1 MGISLKWL
9 LTTVFFFCTLYMEAQ
24 QVVLSGKI
32 TDKSIEAPLPNVLV
46 TVRPTGENK
55 IVRYAQS
62 SQDGKYEIKLASFP
76 NNHILH
82 FSMMGYASLII
93 ALSGDRSQYNVKL
106 SEQATELKEVVV
118 KAPSIRQRGDTISY
132 MVSSFADAQDK
143 SLADVLKKMPGI
155 EIEKSGAIKY
165 NGVAINKFYIEGKD
179 LLGGRY
185 GLATNNMHQ
194 EDVGSVE
201 VMENHQPI
209 KALEDISFSQN
220 PAINIRLKED
230 AKARWVGTAKAGAG
244 FEPFLWS
251 AELIVMRFT
260 AKTQSLNT
268 YKTNNTG
275 IDVTQETQTFSID
288 ELMSQFSK
296 NYRLDNYINVRPDN
310 LMDIDANRVRFNK
323 SHMVSSNNLWD
334 LSKNFDLT
342 SQISYTNNRV
352 NSDNFSRTT
361 YYLKEST
368 IVTDIGESTTSKQNR
383 LSADIVLTANTSAY
397 YLKNK
402 LTADLLWDDIDMGIT
417 GTYPNTQSASAPHH
431 RFSNELE
438 ILKRSGNKTYTLNS
452 YNLYQVKPQYLA
464 VLREGE
470 KQQQDVRT
478 SAFYTNTNTSMG
490 FYVKPVTIGMKMG
503 VIGVFR
509 SMESELTGV
518 PETLGVMNNDLSMNY
533 INLYV
538 SPELEY
544 KKDGFEA
551 KFNMPVSFTPYRY
564 HDKNQKAT
572 DSDTK
577 FLLSPRLYIRY
588 HFTSRLSVSVSGRL
602 AQSPVEEQQFYNGLL
617 LQNYRN
623 LSRGFIDYNTANQK
637 STSLNIAYKKPLS
650 AFFANASV
658 IRSWIETKRTS
669 SRSFIDDYILNTF
682 IPQNNNSDVWMMN
695 GSVSK
700 GLDIINGMVSL
711 RSSYMGYNGSIFQ
724 NEVSTP
730 YSSDTWSITPKINSR
745 IATWCNLSY
754 AFDYANNRLNVKDT
768 GVKSSSESISQIL
781 SCNFIPGKKYY
792 IQFTGEHY
800 YNKMSNNVSKHLF
813 LADAE
818 FTYSFASGWE
828 LNLSVKNIFN
838 QDEYSYNV
846 YDGLTSMSKEYKI
859 RSRNFLASVFFRF

>member
-32 TDKSIEAPLPNVLV
+32 TDKSTEAPLPNVLV

-288 ELMSQFSK
+288 EVMSQFSK

-310 LMDIDANRVRFNK
+310 LMDIDVNRVRFNK

-682 IPQNNNSDVWMMN
+682 IPQNNNSDVWMLN

>member
-1 MGISLKWL
+1 MSISLKWL
-9 LTTVFFFCTLYMEAQ
+9 LAAVFSFCTLYIEAQ
-24 QVVLSGKI
+24 QVVFSGKV
-32 TDKSIEAPLPNVLV
+32 TDKSTGTPLSNVLV
-46 TVRPTGENK
+46 TVRPAGENK

-76 NNHILH
+76 DNHVLH
-82 FSMMGYASLII
+82 FSMMGYASQTI
-93 ALSGDRSQYNVKL
+93 ALSGNRSQYDVKL

-132 MVSSFADAQDK
+132 LVSSFADTQDK

-155 EIEKSGAIKY
+155 EIEKNGAIKY

-185 GLATNNMHQ
+185 GLATNNVHQ
-194 EDVGSVE
+194 QDVGSVE

-244 FEPFLWS
+244 FDPFLWS
-251 AELIVMRFT
+251 AELFVMRFT

-288 ELMSQFSK
+288 EVMSQFSK
-296 NYRLDNYINVRPDN
+296 NYRLDNYISVRPDN
-310 LMDIDANRVRFNK
+310 LTDIDANRVRFNK
-323 SHMVSSNNLWD
+323 SHMVSTNNLWA
-334 LSKNFDLT
+334 LSKNLDLT
-342 SQISYTNNRV
+342 SQVSYTNNRL
-352 NSDNFSRTT
+352 NSDNSSRTT
-361 YYLKEST
+361 YYLKDST
-368 IVTDIGESTTSKQNR
+368 IVTDIGESATSKQNR
-383 LSADIVLTANTSAY
+383 LSADIVLTANTSTY

-402 LTADLLWDDIDMGIT
+402 LNADLLWDDIDMNIT
-417 GTYPNTQSASAPHH
+417 GTYPNTQSASVPHH
-431 RFSNELE
+431 RFSNDLE
-438 ILKRSGNKTYTLNS
+438 MLKRSGNKTYTLNS
-452 YNLYQVKPQYLA
+452 YNLYQVKPQHLA
-464 VLREGE
+464 VTREDE
-470 KQQQDVRT
+470 KQQQDVRS
-478 SAFYTNTNTSMG
+478 SAFYTNTNTSMA
-490 FYVKPVTIGMKMG
+490 FYVKPVTVAMKMG
-503 VIGVFR
+503 IIGVFR
-509 SMESELTGV
+509 SMDSELTGV
-518 PETLGVMNNDLSMNY
+518 SDTLGVMNNDLSMNY
-533 INLYV
+533 INLYI

-544 KKDGFEA
+544 KKDGLEA
-551 KFNMPVSFTPYRY
+551 KFNMPVSFAPYRY
-564 HDKNQKAT
+564 HDKIQKST
-572 DSDTK
+572 DSETK

-602 AQSPVEEQQFYNGLL
+602 AQSPVEEQQFYGGLL

-650 AFFANASV
+650 AFFANVGV
-658 IRSWIETKRTS
+658 IRLWNETKRTS
-669 SRSFIDDYILNTF
+669 NRSFIDDYILNTF
-682 IPQNNNSDVWMMN
+682 IPQDNSSDVWMLDGN
-695 GSVSK
+695 VSK

-730 YSSDTWSITPKINSR
+730 YSSNIWNITPKINSR
-745 IATWCNLSY
+745 ITAWCNLSY
-754 AFDYANNRLNVKDT
+754 EFNYASNRLNVKDT
-768 GVKSSSESISQIL
+768 GVKSSSESISQAL

-792 IQFTGEHY
+792 IQLTGEHY

-838 QDEYSYNV
+838 QDEYSYTA

-859 RSRNFLASVFFRF
+859 RPRNFLASVFFRF

>member
-32 TDKSIEAPLPNVLV
+32 TDKLTEAPLPNVLV

-82 FSMMGYASLII
+82 FSMMGYASLVI

-106 SEQATELKEVVV
+106 SEQATELKEVVI

-230 AKARWVGTAKAGAG
+230 AKARWVGTAKAGTG

-251 AELIVMRFT
+251 AELFVMRFT
-260 AKTQSLNT
+260 TKTQSLNT

-288 ELMSQFSK
+288 EVMSQFSK
-296 NYRLDNYINVRPDN
+296 NYRLDNYIDVRPDN
-310 LMDIDANRVRFNK
+310 LMDIDANRARFNK
-323 SHMVSSNNLWD
+323 SHMVSTNNLWG

-383 LSADIVLTANTSAY
+383 LSADLVLTANTSAY

-402 LTADLLWDDIDMGIT
+402 LNADLLWDDIDMGIT
-417 GTYPNTQSASAPHH
+417 GTYPNTQSASVPHH
-431 RFSNELE
+431 RFSNDLE

-452 YNLYQVKPQYLA
+452 YNLYQVKPQHLA
-464 VLREGE
+464 VSRERE

-490 FYVKPVTIGMKMG
+490 FYVKPVTIAMKMG

-518 PETLGVMNNDLSMNY
+518 SETLGVMSNDLSMNY

-602 AQSPVEEQQFYNGLL
+602 AQSPVEEQQFYSGML

-637 STSLNIAYKKPLS
+637 STSLNVAYKRPLS
-650 AFFANASV
+650 AFFANASA
-658 IRSWIETKRTS
+658 IRSWTETKRTS

-682 IPQNNNSDVWMMN
+682 IPQNNNSDVWMLN
-695 GSVSK
+695 GNVSK

-724 NEVSTP
+724 NEVSTL

-745 IATWCNLSY
+745 IAIWCNLSY
-754 AFDYANNRLNVKDT
+754 EFNYVSNRLNVKDT
-768 GVKSSSESISQIL
+768 GVKSSSESISQVL
-781 SCNFIPGKKYY
+781 SCNFILGKKYY
-792 IQFTGEHY
+792 IQLTGEHY

-828 LNLSVKNIFN
+828 LNLSAKNIFN
-838 QDEYSYNV
+838 QDEYSYTV

-859 RSRNFLASVFFRF
+859 RPRNFLASVFFRF

>member
-1 MGISLKWL
+1 MSISLKWL
-9 LTTVFFFCTLYMEAQ
+9 LTAVFFFCTLYIEAQ
-24 QVVLSGKI
+24 QVVLSGKV
-32 TDKSIEAPLPNVLV
+32 TDKSTGTPLSNVLV
-46 TVRPTGENK
+46 TVRPAGENK

-76 NNHILH
+76 DNHVLH
-82 FSMMGYASLII
+82 FSMMGYASQTI
-93 ALSGDRSQYNVKL
+93 ALSDNRSQYDVKL

-118 KAPSIRQRGDTISY
+118 KAPGIRQRGDTISY

-185 GLATNNMHQ
+185 GLATNNVHQ
-194 EDVGSVE
+194 QDVGSVE

-230 AKARWVGTAKAGAG
+230 AKARWVGTAKAGVG
-244 FEPFLWS
+244 FDPFLWS
-251 AELIVMRFT
+251 AELFVMRFT

-275 IDVTQETQTFSID
+275 IDVTQETQTYSFD
-288 ELMSQFSK
+288 EIMSQFSK
-296 NYRLDNYINVRPDN
+296 NYRLNNYISVSPDN
-310 LMDIDANRVRFNK
+310 LTDIDANRVRFNK
-323 SHMVSSNNLWD
+323 SHMVSTNNLWA
-334 LSKNFDLT
+334 LSKNLDLT
-342 SQISYTNNRV
+342 SQVSYTNNRL
-352 NSDNFSRTT
+352 NSDNSSRTT
-361 YYLKEST
+361 YFLKDST
-368 IVTDIGESTTSKQNR
+368 IVTDIGESATSKQNR

-402 LTADLLWDDIDMGIT
+402 LNADLLWDDIDMGIT
-417 GTYPNTQSASAPHH
+417 GTYPNTQSASVPHH
-431 RFSNELE
+431 RFSNDLE
-438 ILKRSGNKTYTLNS
+438 MLKRSGNKTYTLNS
-452 YNLYQVKPQYLA
+452 YNLYQVKPQHLA
-464 VLREGE
+464 VIRMDEE
-470 KQQQDVRT
+470 QHQDVRS
-478 SAFYTNTNTSMG
+478 SAFYTNTNTSMA
-490 FYVKPVTIGMKMG
+490 FFVKPVTIAMKMG
-503 VIGVFR
+503 ITGAFR

-518 PETLGVMNNDLSMNY
+518 SDTLGVMNNDLSMNY

-544 KKDGFEA
+544 KKDGLEA
-551 KFNMPVSFTPYRY
+551 KFNMPVSFAPYRY
-564 HDKNQKAT
+564 HDKIQKSI

-588 HFTSRLSVSVSGRL
+588 YFTSRLSVSVSGRL
-602 AQSPVEEQQFYNGLL
+602 AQSPVEEQQFYSGLL

-623 LSRGFIDYNTANQK
+623 LSCGFIDYNTANQK
-637 STSLNIAYKKPLS
+637 SASLNIAYKKPLK

-658 IRSWIETKRTS
+658 IRSWTETKRTS
-669 SRSFIDDYILNTF
+669 SRSFIDDYILNTSVS
-682 IPQNNNSDVWMMN
+682 QDNSSDVWMLDGN
-695 GSVSK
+695 VSK

-724 NEVSTP
+724 NEISTP
-730 YSSDTWSITPKINSR
+730 YSSNTWNITPKINSR

-754 AFDYANNRLNVKDT
+754 EFNYGSNRLNVKDT
-768 GVKSSSESISQIL
+768 GVKSSSESISQVL

-792 IQFTGEHY
+792 IQLTGEHY

-838 QDEYSYNV
+838 QDEYSYTV

-859 RSRNFLASVFFRF
+859 RPRNFLASVFFRF